1 MSNTSSLELQLAPL
15 LCARLCH
22 DWAGPFG
29 AVNNGAEL
37 LNDDGE
43 DSVDMARD
51 LITNCAG

>member
-22 DWAGPFG
+22 DLAGPFG

-37 LNDDGE
+37 LKDDGE

>member
-22 DWAGPFG
+22 DLAGPFG

-51 LITNCAG
+51 LITDCAG